1 MRKPLSLRLSE
12 LRHFSDFKFFMSD
25 LRNEFPLPILTIVGG
40 VDIGGVGEGIVVR
53 GQGKIL
59 WRDLGLVSKN
69 KLPLKNV
76 LMPLVQLQIE
86 LCCFSSLF
94 NLVFLRRFFIE

>member
-25 LRNEFPLPILTIVGG
+25 LRNEFTLPILTIVGG
-40 VDIGGVGEGIVVR
+40 VDIGGVGEGAVVR

-59 WRDLGLVSKN
+59 WRDLGFGSQQIN
-69 KLPLKNV
+69 MPLKYV
-76 LMPLVQLQIE
+76 LMHLAQLLSE
-86 LCCFSSLF
+86 LWCFS
-94 NLVFLRRFFIE
+94 

>member
-25 LRNEFPLPILTIVGG
+25 LRNEFTLPILTIVGG

-53 GQGKIL
+53 GQG
-59 WRDLGLVSKN
+59 
-69 KLPLKNV
+69 
-76 LMPLVQLQIE
+76 
-86 LCCFSSLF
+86 
-94 NLVFLRRFFIE
+94 

>member
-59 WRDLGLVSKN
+59 WRDLGFGSQQIN
-69 KLPLKNV
+69 MPLKNV

-86 LCCFSSLF
+86 LCCFS
-94 NLVFLRRFFIE
+94 